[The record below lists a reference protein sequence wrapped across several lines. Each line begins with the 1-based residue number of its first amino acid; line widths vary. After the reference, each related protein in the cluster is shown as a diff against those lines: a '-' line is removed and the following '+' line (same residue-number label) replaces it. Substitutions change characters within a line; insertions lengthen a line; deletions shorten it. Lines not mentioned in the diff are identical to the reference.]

1 MVFVLGYTQRIKGD
15 FIMILSFDK
24 IKEIT
29 LGAFETSVS
38 DGLMYFDRF
47 SEGQREHYKNIW
59 KDFYDR
65 TFCTS
70 GIKLSFA
77 TDSKTL
83 GLDVS
88 VPLASGRN
96 YFAFDVVSDGKLIG
110 SIDNYSE
117 CDMSG
122 IYCYREYELGDF
134 KKEFYLGDG
143 TKNVCIYFPWSARG
157 VIRELS
163 LDDGSFVEP
172 VIPSKKII
180 MYGDSITQGYDA
192 LNPSMTYAERFCSMM
207 GAQIFNKGI
216 GGAKFFP
223 EVATEGDGFMPD
235 LITVAYGTNDWSNE
249 LDYDT
254 LYSNCKAFFAN
265 LTGLYKGTPIF
276 AITPIWR
283 KDYTMEKPFG
293 DFLNIPSC
301 IRKATEEYSN
311 IKVIEGFDFV
321 PHDELL
327 YADRNLHPN
336 NEGFSH
342 HCQNL
347 FNAISKEL

>member
-1 MVFVLGYTQRIKGD
+1 
-15 FIMILSFDK
+15 MILSFDK

-29 LGAFETSVS
+29 LGAYETSVS
-38 DGLMYFDRF
+38 DGLMHFDRF
-47 SEGQREHYKNIW
+47 SEKQREHYKNIW

-70 GIKLSFA
+70 GIKLSFK

-83 GLDVS
+83 GLDIS
-88 VPLASGRN
+88 VPQAISRS
-96 YFAFDVVSDGKLIG
+96 YFAFDIVKDGRLIG
-110 SIDNYSE
+110 TIDNYSE

-122 IYCYREYELGDF
+122 IYCYGEFEIGDF
-134 KKEFYLGDG
+134 SKEFNLGDG

-192 LNPSMTYAERFCSMM
+192 LNPSMSYAERFCSMM
-207 GAQIFNKGI
+207 DAEIFNKGI
-216 GGAKFFP
+216 GGARFFP
-223 EVATEGDGFMPD
+223 EVATEGDGFEPD
-235 LITVAYGTNDWSNE
+235 LITVAYGVNDWSNE

-254 LYSNCKAFFAN
+254 FFNNCKAFFTN
-265 LTGLYKGTPIF
+265 LTETYNNIPIY

-283 KDYTMEKPFG
+283 RGYEDEKKAFG
-293 DFLNIPSC
+293 DFTLMSSC
-301 IRKATEEYSN
+301 IQKATEECSAV
-311 IKVIEGFDFV
+311 KVLDGFNFI
-321 PHDELL
+321 PHDEHF
-327 YADRNLHPN
+327 YADTFLHPN
-336 NEGFSH
+336 NEGFYH
-342 HCQNL
+342 YAQNL
-347 FNAISKEL
+347 FNAVSKEL